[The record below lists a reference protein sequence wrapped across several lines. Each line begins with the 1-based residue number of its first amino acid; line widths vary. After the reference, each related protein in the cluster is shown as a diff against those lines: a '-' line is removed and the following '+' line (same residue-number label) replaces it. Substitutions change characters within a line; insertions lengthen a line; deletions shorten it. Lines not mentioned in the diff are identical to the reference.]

1 MFRRNLIATLLGAT
15 LATSA
20 AYADSTIT
28 ATKLDPANTVN
39 LDLKQGRVVIELR
52 PDLAPKMVARFKQL
66 CHEHFYDGT
75 PFHRVID
82 GFMAQGG
89 DPTGTG
95 EGGSKYP
102 NVPAEFSQS
111 AHFVRG
117 SVGAAR
123 TSEPD
128 TANSQF
134 FIMFA
139 PSAHLDGS
147 YTIFGQ
153 VVSGMQFVDEIKKG
167 DPDSGAVSDPDKI
180 VKMRVA
186 NDPS

>member
-1 MFRRNLIATLLGAT
+1 MLRRNLIAAAAMLGLFAG
-15 LATSA
+15 A
-20 AYADSTIT
+20 AGADETIT
-28 ATKLDPANTVN
+28 APKLDPNNTVN
-39 LDLKQGRVVIELR
+39 LDVPAGRVVIQLR
-52 PDLAPKMVARFKQL
+52 PDLAPKMVERFKML

-123 TSEPD
+123 TNDPD

-139 PSAHLDGS
+139 PSEHLDGQ

-153 VVSGMQFVDEIKKG
+153 VVSGMQYIDALKKG
-167 DPDSGAVSDPDKI
+167 DPDSGHVDSPDKI
-180 VKMRVA
+180 IRA
-186 NDPS
+186 RLASDPS

>member
-1 MFRRNLIATLLGAT
+1 MFRRNLVMGAAM
-15 LATSA
+15 LALA
-20 AYADSTIT
+20 AGAARAEQTMT
-28 ATKLDPANTVN
+28 APKLDPNNTVD
-39 LDLKQGRVVIELR
+39 LDLPGGRVVIELR
-52 PDLAPKMVARFKQL
+52 PDLAPKMVERFKLL

-102 NVPAEFSQS
+102 NVPAEFSQT

-123 TSEPD
+123 TSDPD

-139 PSAHLDGS
+139 PSEHLDGQ

-153 VVSGMQFVDEIKKG
+153 VVSGMQFVDALKKG
-167 DPDSGAVSDPDKI
+167 DPDSGHVDGPDKI
-180 VKMRVA
+180 VKMRLES
-186 NDPS
+186 DHS